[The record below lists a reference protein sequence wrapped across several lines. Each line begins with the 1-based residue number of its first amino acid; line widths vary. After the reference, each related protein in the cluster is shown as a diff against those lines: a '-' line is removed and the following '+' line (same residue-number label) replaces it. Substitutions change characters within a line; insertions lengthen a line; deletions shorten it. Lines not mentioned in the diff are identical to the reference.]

1 MSEPFR
7 IALLDDHAIVRLGYR
22 RLLELEPGLVV
33 VAEYGDA
40 SAAELGLQTLTDD
53 QLDLLVLDLSMPGR
67 SGVEFLQVLQ
77 RRRPQ
82 LKVLVVSMHESPII
96 QEQCLLAGACGVVA
110 KSNDPEL
117 LVDAVRR
124 LQFGM
129 EVPGM
134 ARLRR
139 DQPLHHALTAREL
152 EVMQHL
158 LSGRGI
164 AAIADSMGVNAK
176 TVYNYQA
183 LLRQKLEVTGAM
195 GLVHYA
201 QAHGLM
207 PGAHVPYPAGSTAA
221 EPSRPN
227 PEVTPTV

>member
-1 MSEPFR
+1 MGYEVMSEAFR

-40 SAAELGLQTLTDD
+40 TAAEQGLRALTDD
-53 QLDLLVLDLSMPGR
+53 QLDLLVLDLSLPGR
-67 SGVEFLQVLQ
+67 SGVEFLQVLHGW
-77 RRRPQ
+77 RPQ

-96 QEQCLLAGACGVVA
+96 QQQCMLAGASGVVA
-110 KSNDPEL
+110 KSNDPER

-129 EVPGM
+129 EVQGM
-134 ARLRR
+134 ARIHR
-139 DQPLHHALTAREL
+139 DLPLHHALTAREF
-152 EVMQHL
+152 EVMQYL

-183 LLRQKLEVTGAM
+183 LLRQKLEITGTM

-207 PGAHVPYPAGSTAA
+207 PGACVSSSAAPTSAGSG
-221 EPSRPN
+221 
-227 PEVTPTV
+227 